1 MDKIVFLKLLPASFN
16 PELAVHADRS
26 RRNGPRLS
34 ALAAELLDSRTRE
47 RTAVIVKR
55 TADDL
60 LSIQGYAPVPYR
72 DRQRCCSLFW
82 VRASAPLQALHTGL

>member
-1 MDKIVFLKLLPASFN
+1 MDKVVFLKLLPASLN
-16 PELAVHADRS
+16 PELAVHAERS
-26 RRNGPRLS
+26 RGNGLRQS
-34 ALAAELLDSRTRE
+34 LAAELLDSRTRE

-72 DRQRCCSLFW
+72 DKRLCCSLFW
-82 VRASAPLQALHTGL
+82 VRASAPLRALHV